1 MIANYHS
8 LISIHNE
15 LRHYMHDSL
24 TLHIHPSTV
33 IHSQIAVFIVFI
45 VFIVKRFTTVYP
57 STQYLRFVKI
67 FTGDLKIKL
76 CRMNKKF

>member
-8 LISIHNE
+8 LISIQNE

-33 IHSQIAVFIVFI
+33 IHSQIAVL
-45 VFIVKRFTTVYP
+45 IVKRFTTVYP
-57 STQYLRFVKI
+57 STQYLYFVKI

-76 CRMNKKF
+76 CQMNVNF

>member
-33 IHSQIAVFIVFI
+33 IHSQIAVFIV
-45 VFIVKRFTTVYP
+45 KRFTTVYP